1 MRRTNVAN
9 SARNDPYKNFN
20 FLIEID
26 GIAQAGFSECTGLR
40 LEVDVIE
47 YREGGERSSVR
58 KLPGLAKVGDI
69 TLKRGVTISNELQAW
84 FESVRNGVADRR
96 NGAIVLLDDERK
108 PVVRWKFFN
117 AFPRRWEGPDLDAK
131 GSEVAIETLT
141 LSCEGLERE

>member
-1 MRRTNVAN
+1 VAN
-9 SARNDPYKNFN
+9 SARNDPFKNFN
-20 FLIEID
+20 FLVEID
-26 GIAQAGFSECTGLR
+26 GIAQAGFFECTGLR

>member
-1 MRRTNVAN
+1 VAN
-9 SARNDPYKNFN
+9 SARHDPFKNFN
-20 FLIEID
+20 FLVEID